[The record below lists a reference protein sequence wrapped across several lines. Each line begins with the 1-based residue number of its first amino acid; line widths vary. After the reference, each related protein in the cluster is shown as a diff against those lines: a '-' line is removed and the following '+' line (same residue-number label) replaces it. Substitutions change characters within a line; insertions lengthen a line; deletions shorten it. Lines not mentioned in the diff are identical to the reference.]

1 MTHLYTAKDVR
12 FFLKRRLGRA
22 IPPATLKRW
31 KRVLGVKPESSGSEW
46 LYSQDDI
53 DSLVTLGKWLRS
65 PTATIDG
72 FCRTHN
78 FTRKDKPNG

>member
-1 MTHLYTAKDVR
+1 MTHLYTINDVR

-31 KRVLGVKPESSGSEW
+31 KRVLGVTADQVGSEW

-53 DSLVTLGKWLRS
+53 DALVTLGKWLRS

-72 FCRTHN
+72 FCRHYT
-78 FTRKDKPNG
+78 FTRKDK